1 LCAARRGGL
10 PSALRAGR
18 RRGPSL
24 GRVRGQ
30 ECRADAARGVP
41 EPRRVLRQAL
51 PGLGWRRRGRA
62 GEHRARRARGDAG
75 CGRARHGLG
84 GRAAA
89 ARRWSPPLF
98 YVAMRPWTWLPFRG
112 AALAWLA
119 LGQGLLLAT
128 AALLLRRRA
137 VEPARL
143 VALLAM
149 TALFQPLV
157 ETLHLGQANVLVL
170 ALMTVGW
177 WGARNA
183 RPWLAAVALGLAL
196 HVKPQFG
203 LPIVA
208 LAWIG
213 QRGIA
218 YRAAAVAAAGLG
230 AGAVTVGPAAY
241 LD

>member
-1 LCAARRGGL
+1 
-10 PSALRAGR
+10 
-18 RRGPSL
+18 
-24 GRVRGQ
+24 
-30 ECRADAARGVP
+30 
-41 EPRRVLRQAL
+41 
-51 PGLGWRRRGRA
+51 
-62 GEHRARRARGDAG
+62 
-75 CGRARHGLG
+75 
-84 GRAAA
+84 
-89 ARRWSPPLF
+89 
-98 YVAMRPWTWLPFRG
+98 
-112 AALAWLA
+112 
-119 LGQGLLLAT
+119 
-128 AALLLRRRA
+128 
-137 VEPARL
+137 
-143 VALLAM
+143 M

-218 YRAAAVAAAGLG
+218 YRAPAVAPAGLAAGAATLG
-230 AGAVTVGPAAY
+230 PPAHLDSARHALTTPPY
-241 LD
+241 LHPWTPNTARPAPLNPPVPP